1 MLDPHLAEALSALD
15 GRLLAA
21 CDEEERR
28 AALLAGDGR
37 PGWDGV
43 RNLARPAAPT
53 LLYVRDAA
61 EVAPACLVP
70 PGHPAFDRLAVD
82 AGLTGLERDILLV
95 LAAGHVEPR
104 YQALY
109 ALLQD
114 DTGQGR
120 PTERLLFTLL
130 GTTAGRRRELTGCL
144 GAAGPLLRSGMVRRL
159 AGSYAPLGRPLE
171 LAEEIAAVLLND
183 PSPAVPGA
191 LTQRRSPA
199 TGPAGAA
206 PGVARSPVPAG
217 AGPPVQVVHGPGDA
231 PGVARSLLPAGATM
245 LSATIAPDERGPGA
259 CLAAWRIGLATGVH
273 PVLDLRGWP
282 EDRVEPVAAELDTL
296 TREVGGRVWLCT
308 RAPLAHRL
316 PHVEARAPGFAG
328 RRQAW
333 QDEAAA
339 RGLAL
344 PAEAAAA
351 LASAHRLDAPAIRE
365 VFAAAA
371 AGPVAGLDRR
381 LDAAADRLRPVEV
394 PRSLRTTPRRT
405 FDDLALPA
413 ATRDALDR
421 IVHFVRRRD
430 QLAERQGLAR
440 RFPVDRGPLV
450 LFAGRSGT
458 GKTAA
463 AEAVAQALGR
473 PLHTVDISQL
483 LSKYIG
489 DSEKHVDEVLAH
501 AQEQTGV
508 LLCDEADALF
518 SSRTEQSQS
527 AGEHFANVLVGYLL
541 QRIERHDGTVILS
554 TNLRNAIDD
563 AFSRRFSFRVEF
575 PMPSPAERL
584 RIWQLML
591 LPGVPQEDGLDLKR
605 LAERHTLSGGD
616 ISNAALRAIFL
627 ADREHRPLSQDHL
640 DRAIATELLEQG
652 RLSRRPALGT
662 PDGTLGEPDR
672 GQLVRALTD
681 RLEAELTAQLR
692 RRFLK
697 EVHLV
702 HGSPTEQALAGRRPA
717 VSLSMFRLAA
727 RRGARGLRAGFIASA
742 WSTLPEEEYE
752 LTGVMHEVLTAMD
765 LRELAGRTATM
776 RMQESYDFD
785 LLHKFWSSHDRPVRP
800 SLVFD
805 VEVTEG
811 P

>member
-1 MLDPHLAEALSALD
+1 MLDPRLADALSALD
-15 GRLLAA
+15 TRLLAV

-37 PGWDGV
+37 AGWDGV
-43 RNLARPAAPT
+43 RNLARPATPT
-53 LLYVRDAA
+53 LLHVRGGPGAQSGG
-61 EVAPACLVP
+61 LVP
-70 PGHPAFDRLAVD
+70 PGHPAFDRLAAD
-82 AGLTGLERDILLV
+82 AGLSGLERDILLV
-95 LAAGHVEPR
+95 LVAAHVEPR

-109 ALLQD
+109 AVLQD
-114 DTGQGR
+114 DAGQGR
-120 PTERLLFTLL
+120 PTERLLFAVL
-130 GTTAGRRRELTGCL
+130 GTTQDRRGEL
-144 GAAGPLLRSGMVRRL
+144 AASQSAAAPLLRSGMVRRL
-159 AGSYAPLGRPLE
+159 PGSYPPLGRPLE
-171 LAEEIAAVLLND
+171 LAEEMVAALLGD
-183 PSPAVPGA
+183 PDPLVPDA
-191 LTQRRSPA
+191 LTQLR
-199 TGPAGAA
+199 
-206 PGVARSPVPAG
+206 VPASG
-217 AGPPVQVVHGPGDA
+217 QGGGPPVQILHGPGDA
-231 PGVARSLLPAGATM
+231 LGLARSLLSAGAAV
-245 LSATIAPDERGPGA
+245 LAATIAPGEPAA
-259 CLAAWRIGLATGVH
+259 CLAAWRIGLVTGAH

-282 EDRVEPVAAELDTL
+282 EDRVEPIAQQLDTL
-296 TREVGGRVWLCT
+296 ARDVGGRVWLCT
-308 RAPLAHRL
+308 RAPLAYRL
-316 PHVEARAPGFAG
+316 PHVEARAPGFAE
-328 RRQAW
+328 RRRAW
-333 QDEAAA
+333 LAEASDRGLDLPPAAA
-339 RGLAL
+339 G
-344 PAEAAAA
+344 A
-351 LASAHRLDAPAIRE
+351 LASAHRLDTPAIRE
-365 VFAAAA
+365 VFASAA
-371 AGPVAGLDRR
+371 AGPAAHLERR
-381 LDAAADRLRPVEV
+381 LDAEADRFRPVDV
-394 PRSLRTTPRRT
+394 PRSLRIDARRT
-405 FDDLALPA
+405 FDDLVLSA

-421 IVHFVRRRD
+421 LVHFVRRRD
-430 QLAERQGLAR
+430 HLAEWQGLGR

-463 AEAVAQALGR
+463 AEAVANALGR

-489 DSEKHVDEVLAH
+489 DSEKHIDEVLSH

-554 TNLRNAIDD
+554 TNLRDAIDD
-563 AFSRRFSFRVEF
+563 AFSRRFSFRIEF
-575 PMPSPAERL
+575 PMPSPADRL

-591 LPGVPQEDGLDLKR
+591 LPTVPQEDGLNLKR
-605 LAERHTLSGGD
+605 LAERHAVSGGD
-616 ISNAALRAIFL
+616 IANAALRAIFL
-627 ADREHRPLSQDHL
+627 ADREERPLNQNHL

-681 RLEAELTAQLR
+681 RLEAELTGQLR

-697 EVHLV
+697 EVHLL

-717 VSLSMFRLAA
+717 VSLTLFRLAA
-727 RRGARGLRAGFIASA
+727 RRGTRGLRAGFIAST
-742 WSTLPEEEYE
+742 WSALPEEEYE
-752 LTGVMHEVLTAMD
+752 LTGVVHEVLTAMD
-765 LRELAGRTATM
+765 LTELAGRPATM

-805 VEVTEG
+805 VEVADA